1 MSSSSSQPQ
10 APSTVR
16 SPSVTKWI
24 IVFILRIVVLSGFT
38 AGAIALGLLA
48 GHLTPTNNPQQPLFL
63 RLISNN
69 LSGLTPESKPELNQ
83 TVANLSEEERTAIA
97 TEIEG
102 IEAQLQ
108 VLATRTQKLEAELD
122 VGGQNGSLAR
132 RLGNLTTLIETNP
145 DEFEPSAATNS
156 TVPDNDLKI
165 TLPSSVLFNNQ
176 GQLSAEAEEL
186 LGAIAIDLQQ
196 TRLTTVKIA
205 GHSFPENTEQA
216 EALSFQQAQ
225 AVKTF
230 LDAQIEGNYR
240 WLVVGYGD
248 SQPIASDDPN
258 ANQRIEIITQKD

>member
-16 SPSVTKWI
+16 TPSVTKWI
-24 IVFILRIVVLSGFT
+24 IVFILRIVVLSGFA
-38 AGAIALGLLA
+38 AGAIALGLIA
-48 GHLTPTNNPQQPLFL
+48 GHFTPTNNPQKPLFL
-63 RLISNN
+63 RLLANN
-69 LSGLTPESKPELNQ
+69 FTGITSEAKPELNQ

-97 TEIEG
+97 AEIEG

-108 VLATRTQKLEAELD
+108 VLATRTQKLESELD
-122 VGGQNGSLAR
+122 LQGQTGALAN

-145 DEFEPSAATNS
+145 DEFIPSTASNN
-156 TVPDNDLKI
+156 VPDNDLKI

-196 TRLTTVKIA
+196 TRLTTIKIA
-205 GHSFPENTEQA
+205 GHSFPENAEQA

-225 AVKTF
+225 SVKAF
-230 LDAQIEGNYR
+230 LGSQIEGNYR

-248 SQPIASDDPN
+248 SQPIGTDDPS

>member
-24 IVFILRIVVLSGFT
+24 IVFILRIVVLSGFAT
-38 AGAIALGLLA
+38 GAIALGLLT
-48 GHLTPTNNPQQPLFL
+48 GQFTPTNNPQKPLFL
-63 RLISNN
+63 RLFASDFT
-69 LSGLTPESKPELNQ
+69 GVATDTKPNLNQ
-83 TVANLSEEERTAIA
+83 TVVNLSEAERTAIA

-108 VLATRTQKLEAELD
+108 VLATRTQKLESELD
-122 VGGQNGSLAR
+122 LVGQTGTLMN
-132 RLGNLTTLIETNP
+132 RLGNLTALIETNP
-145 DEFEPSAATNS
+145 EEFTPNATNPS
-156 TVPDNDLKI
+156 PSDDLKI

-176 GQLSAEAEEL
+176 GQLSTEAEEL

-196 TRLTTVKIA
+196 TRFTTIKIA
-205 GHSFPENTEQA
+205 GHSFPENIAEA

-248 SQPIASDDPN
+248 SQPLANNDQN
-258 ANQRIEIITQKD
+258 TNQRIEIITQKD